1 MYNNMELA
9 TKYSPAEVEAKWY
22 KYWSDHKLFASKPDG
37 RESYTIVIPP
47 PNVTGVL
54 HMGHMLNN
62 TIQDIL
68 IRKARLDGKNAC
80 WVPGTDHA
88 SIATEA
94 KVVNRLAEQG
104 IKKRDLT
111 REEFLKHAWAWTEK
125 HGGIILKQ
133 LRKLGASCDWD
144 RTAFTMD
151 EKRSESV
158 LKVFCDLYDKGLIYR
173 GLRMVNWDP
182 KAQTVLSTE
191 EVIYRDEKS
200 KLYYLK
206 YYVETPQSPLGGA
219 KDAIEELPLKG
230 DGGSV
235 IHKDAKGY
243 YAVVATTR
251 PETIMGDTAM
261 CINPKDPKN
270 QWLRGHKVI
279 VPLVGRVIPVIEDRY
294 VDIEFGTGCLK
305 VTPAHDVNDYQ
316 LGKTHNLETID
327 IFNPDGTISDQSP
340 LYVGMDRMDV
350 RKQIAKDLEAAGL
363 LEKIEDYEN
372 KVGYSERNQ
381 DTAVEPRLCKQWFLS
396 MKHMAD
402 IALPPV
408 LEGKLK
414 FYPTKYVTTYRNWL
428 ENIQDWCISRQ
439 LWWGHRIPAYFI
451 SPLPTSPEGE
461 EEEERFVVALTKEE
475 ALAKAQ
481 EKFGKDITMDMLRR
495 DEDALDTWF
504 SSWLWPISLFDG
516 INNPGNEEIR
526 YYYPTSDLVTGPDI
540 IFFWVARMIMAGEEY
555 MGDIPFKNVYFTG
568 IVRDKLGRKMS
579 KSLGNSPDP
588 LELIAK
594 YGADGVRMG
603 MMLAAP
609 AGNDI
614 LYDDAL
620 CAQGLAFCNKMWN
633 AFRLVKGWKTI
644 DHSSLTIDHLA
655 TPENTADGNGQ
666 WSMVNGQSNR
676 EAVQWMQ
683 AKLNATYAE
692 INDLYSKYR
701 LNEALMAAF
710 KLFTDEFSGWYLEM
724 IKPAYQAPIDSKTLN
739 ATLDIFDQLLH
750 IIHPFMPFITEEL
763 WQHIAERKDGE
774 SLMVSVFKTAEPT
787 EEDADLIRKVEEM
800 KQIVS
805 GVRAVRQ
812 SKNISPRE
820 PLPLQVIGKAK
831 EGVTSNLALAAII
844 TKLAGLSQIEELPLK
859 GDGGAAFLVGTNEY
873 AVPLGNLI
881 DTEAE
886 RTKAEAEIKRLQGF
900 MAGIEKKL
908 GNERFV
914 QNAPAQVVELER
926 KKLADAQSKI
936 AALEQTIKSLG

>member
-1 MYNNMELA
+1 MDASPLFFGLIVWLFGELCVPLQAKFLSPMELA
-9 TKYSPAEVEAKWY
+9 KNYNPSEVEGKWY
-22 KYWSDHKLFASKPDG
+22 QYWMDHKLFASKPDG
-37 RESYTIVIPP
+37 REPYTIVIPP

-68 IRKARLDGKNAC
+68 IRKARIDGKNAC

-111 REEFLKHAWAWTEK
+111 REEFLKHAWAWTDE

-133 LRKLGASCDWD
+133 LRHLGASCDWD

-158 LKVFCDLYDKGLIYR
+158 LKVFVDLYKKGLIYR

-200 KLYYLK
+200 HLFHLK
-206 YYVETPQSPLGGA
+206 YYVADPENLTSVGSKVSIETLEKEGN
-219 KDAIEELPLKG
+219 
-230 DGGSV
+230 V

-279 VPLVGRVIPVIEDRY
+279 VPLVNRVIPVIEDRY

-305 VTPAHDVNDYQ
+305 VTPAHDVNDYA
-316 LGKTHNLETID
+316 LGKTHNLEIID
-327 IFNPDGTISDQSP
+327 IFNPDGTLSEEAG
-340 LYVGMDRMDV
+340 LYVGMDRMEV
-350 RKQIAKDLEAAGL
+350 RKQITIDLKEAGL
-363 LEKIEDYEN
+363 LEKVEDYEN

-396 MKHMAD
+396 MKHFAD

-408 LEGKLK
+408 LEGKIK
-414 FYPTKYVTTYRNWL
+414 FYPTKYVNTYRNWM

-439 LWWGHRIPAYFI
+439 LWWGHRIPAYF
-451 SPLPTSPEGE
+451 LPTAE
-461 EEEERFVVALTKEE
+461 EEEEKYVVALTPEE
-475 ALAKAQ
+475 ALEEAKKIPGY
-481 EKFGKDITMDMLRR
+481 ENITIDQLRH

-516 INNPGNEEIR
+516 INNPGNEEIN
-526 YYYPTSDLVTGPDI
+526 YYYPTCDLVTAPDI

-555 MGDIPFKNVYFTG
+555 QKDVPFRNVYFTG
-568 IVRDKLGRKMS
+568 VVRDKLGRKMS

-588 LELIAK
+588 LGLIDK

-603 MMLAAP
+603 MLLSAP

-614 LYDDAL
+614 LFDEQL
-620 CAQGLAFCNKMWN
+620 CQQGAAFCNKIWN
-633 AFRLVKGWKTI
+633 AFRLVQGWEVKEDLAQPAENKKTI
-644 DHSSLTIDHLA
+644 AWMEATIKKALVDI
-655 TPENTADGNGQ
+655 NG
-666 WSMVNGQSNR
+666 
-676 EAVQWMQ
+676 
-683 AKLNATYAE
+683 LYA
-692 INDLYSKYR
+692 KYR
-701 LNEALMAAF
+701 LNEALMAVF

-724 IKPAYQAPIDSKTLN
+724 IKPAYQAPIDAATFK
-739 ATLDIFDQLLH
+739 ATLGFFEQLMKM
-750 IIHPFMPFITEEL
+750 IHPFMPFITEEL
-763 WQHIAERKDGE
+763 YQHIAERKEGE
-774 SLMVSVFKTAEPT
+774 SIMVSPLILDAPT
-787 EEDADLIRKVEEM
+787 DEDAVLLAQYEEA
-800 KQIVS
+800 KQIIS

-820 PLPLQVIGKAK
+820 PLNLEVVAPADDNVTKCASLGAVIKKMASLAEIQYVQAK
-831 EGVTSNLALAAII
+831 SDGTS
-844 TKLAGLSQIEELPLK
+844 T
-859 GDGGAAFLVGTNEY
+859 FLIGTTEY
-873 AVPLGNLI
+873 AVQLGNLI
-881 DTEAE
+881 D
-886 RTKAEAEIKRLQGF
+886 AEAEIAKMEAELKHLQGF
-900 MAGIEKKL
+900 LVGVKKKL
-908 GNERFV
+908 SNERFV
-914 QNAPAQVVELER
+914 ANAPAQVVELER
-926 KKLADAQSKI
+926 KKQSDAETKI
-936 AALEQTIKSLG
+936 AALTESIAKLKK